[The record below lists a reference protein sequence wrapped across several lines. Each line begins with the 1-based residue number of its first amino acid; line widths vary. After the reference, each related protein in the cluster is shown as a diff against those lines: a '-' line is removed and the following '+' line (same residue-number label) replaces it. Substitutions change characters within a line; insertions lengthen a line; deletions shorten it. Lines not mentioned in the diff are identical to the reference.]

1 MIQRGDNEQL
11 GTAACCHLG
20 DLHLVPVQNTMLKG
34 HCSNPVCIFFDAN
47 PKEGMCTFYI
57 YEYESLWSM
66 LTKAAPNK
74 CQENNK
80 IIDGSLLLAYDVL
93 YF

>member
-1 MIQRGDNEQL
+1 
-11 GTAACCHLG
+11 
-20 DLHLVPVQNTMLKG
+20 
-34 HCSNPVCIFFDAN
+34 
-47 PKEGMCTFYI
+47 MCTFYI

>member
-1 MIQRGDNEQL
+1 
-11 GTAACCHLG
+11 
-20 DLHLVPVQNTMLKG
+20 
-34 HCSNPVCIFFDAN
+34 
-47 PKEGMCTFYI
+47 
-57 YEYESLWSM
+57 M